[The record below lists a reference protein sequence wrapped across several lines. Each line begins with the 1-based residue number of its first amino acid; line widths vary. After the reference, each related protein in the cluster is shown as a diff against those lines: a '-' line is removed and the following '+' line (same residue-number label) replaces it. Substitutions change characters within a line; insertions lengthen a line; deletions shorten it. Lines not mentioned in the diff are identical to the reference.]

1 MSLLLG
7 LVGRVTG
14 NPMLLVWIA
23 IGAFV
28 AGVVT
33 GGGAA
38 WKVQGWRL
46 DAVKA
51 EFKGFVDTTRALG
64 KAAATEK
71 KRIEDAHIKT
81 TKEIKDAIPKQI
93 AAARSHAVRNY
104 IARLP
109 VSASG
114 SGVSSTAHSAGGINA
129 PRKEP
134 VAACRPEFIEDAAQD
149 AATLTAWQDWARQI
163 GFPVR

>member
-1 MSLLLG
+1 MMFAIANWKLILIG
-7 LVGRVTG
+7 
-14 NPMLLVWIA
+14 LLVA
-23 IGAFV
+23 TTALCF
-28 AGVVT
+28 
-33 GGGAA
+33 
-38 WKVQGWRL
+38 KLWREEVRAHAL
-46 DAVKA
+46 FKA
-51 EFKGFVDTTRALG
+51 QVEVLG

-71 KRIEDAHIKT
+71 KRIEEAHIKT

-109 VSASG
+109 VSSGG
-114 SGVSSTAHSAGGINA
+114 SGVSGTANSAGGINA
-129 PRKEP
+129 ARQEP